1 MQMNQIRE
9 YLSFCAAGQLVD
21 CSTPL
26 VMGIVNVTPDSFA
39 VRCSSCTEAGILHDA
54 SVMLQQGADILDIGG
69 YSTRPN
75 APFVSEEEEWQRLRL
90 ALKTIRNA
98 WPDVP
103 VSVDTFR
110 SEIARRAVSEYATN
124 IINDVSGGQW
134 DEQMFATVAQLGVP
148 YVLTHTY
155 WLTPDQ
161 QKASCEHDVV
171 SDVLAFLQ
179 KRLDQLHQAGVADVI
194 IDPGFGLGK
203 TVEESYCLLREMA
216 VLQVLHAPVL
226 AGLSRKSMF
235 FKPLQITPKDALNAT
250 TAANVLALERG
261 ANILRVHDVKAAREA
276 VQVVQLTYSYS
287 L

>member
-1 MQMNQIRE
+1 M
-9 YLSFCAAGQLVD
+9 VD

-54 SVMLQQGADILDIGG
+54 SVMLQQGAAILDIGG

-90 ALKTIRNA
+90 ALKAIRST
-98 WPDVP
+98 WPDVL

-110 SEIARRAVSEYATN
+110 SRIAQRAVSEYDAN
-124 IINDVSGGQW
+124 IINDVSGGLW
-134 DEQMFATVAQLGVP
+134 DEQMFATVARLGVP
-148 YVLTHTY
+148 YILTHTY
-155 WLTPDQ
+155 WLTADQ
-161 QKASCEHDVV
+161 QQAHGEHDVV

-179 KRLDQLHQAGVADVI
+179 ERLDRLHQAGVADVI

-203 TVEESYCLLREMA
+203 TVEESYRLLREME

-235 FKPLQITPKDALNAT
+235 FKPLQITPQEALNAT
-250 TAANVLALERG
+250 TAAHVLALERG

-276 VQVVQLTYSYS
+276 VQVVQLTYTDS